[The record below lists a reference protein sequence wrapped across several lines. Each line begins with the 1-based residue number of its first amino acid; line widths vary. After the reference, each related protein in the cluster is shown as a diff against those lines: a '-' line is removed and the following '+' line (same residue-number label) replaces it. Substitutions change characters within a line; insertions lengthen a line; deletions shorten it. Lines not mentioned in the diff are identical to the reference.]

1 MNDKLDTQNEHQQ
14 VRMVL
19 VVGTYDSEI
28 KATCAV
34 EKLIEKDFPA
44 DRISLLHKS
53 GGLGDDMLGLAYS
66 NSGERVKVW
75 GEYGAFWGAL
85 WGLLAGASG
94 MFVLP
99 GIGTLLAAGPIVEA
113 LGGVIAGA
121 TLAGGTMAG
130 AAAMTELASAL
141 HTIGVPEAEL
151 ATIHSAIEQGRF
163 VVILHCAPEQADQYI
178 IHLGWAGADPVVALP
193 IVH

>member
-1 MNDKLDTQNEHQQ
+1 MNDKLQTQNEHQK

-19 VVGTYDSEI
+19 VVGTYDSKS
-28 KATCAV
+28 KATRAV
-34 EKLIEKDFPA
+34 GKLIEKDFPA

-53 GGLGDDMLGLAYS
+53 GGMGDDMLGLAYS
-66 NSGERVKVW
+66 TSGERVKVW
-75 GEYGAFWGAL
+75 GEHGAFWGAL
-85 WGLLAGASG
+85 WGLLVGATG
-94 MFVLP
+94 MFVFP

-141 HTIGVPEAEL
+141 HKIGIPEAEL
-151 ATIHSAIEQGRF
+151 ATIHSAIEQGQF
-163 VVILHCAPEQADQYI
+163 IVILHCDPEQADQYTT
-178 IHLGWAGADPVVALP
+178 HLRWAGADPVVELP
-193 IVH
+193 IMH